1 MAKSVKKSKSKK
13 VSKVN
18 EPKKSLRE
26 LSEIDITKHYLVPKL
41 VILSEEEK
49 KELLEKYKVSLSD
62 LPKIKISDPALK
74 NLNVK
79 PGDVV
84 KIIRNNSW
92 IGEEIYYRVIVED

>member
-13 VSKVN
+13 VSRVN

-26 LSEIDITKHYLVPKL
+26 LSEIDITKHYLVPKH

-62 LPKIKISDPALK
+62 LPKIKISDPALR

-79 PGDVV
+79 PGDIV
-84 KIIRNNSW
+84 KIIRNNPW
-92 IGEEIYYRVIVED
+92 IGEEIYYRVAVED

>member
-13 VSKVN
+13 VSKVD

-26 LSEIDITKHYLVPKL
+26 LSEIDITKHYLVPKH

-49 KELLEKYKVSLSD
+49 KELLEKYKASLSD

-84 KIIRNNSW
+84 KIIRNNPW
-92 IGEEIYYRVIVED
+92 IGEEIYYRVVVED

>member
-1 MAKSVKKSKSKK
+1 MARSVKKSKSKK

-26 LSEIDITKHYLVPKL
+26 LSEIDITKHYLVPKH

-84 KIIRNNSW
+84 KIIRNNPW
-92 IGEEIYYRVIVED
+92 IGEEIYYRVVVED

>member
-1 MAKSVKKSKSKK
+1 MAKSVKRSKSKK

-26 LSEIDITKHYLVPKL
+26 LSEIDITKHYLVPKH

-84 KIIRNNSW
+84 KIIRNNPW
-92 IGEEIYYRVIVED
+92 IGEEIYYRVVVED

>member
-26 LSEIDITKHYLVPKL
+26 LSEIDITKHYLVPKH

-62 LPKIKISDPALK
+62 LPKIKISDPALR

-84 KIIRNNSW
+84 KIIRNNPW
-92 IGEEIYYRVIVED
+92 IGEEIYYRVVVED

>member
-1 MAKSVKKSKSKK
+1 MAEPAKKSKSKK

-18 EPKKSLRE
+18 ESKKSLRE
-26 LSEIDITKHYLVPKL
+26 LSEIDITKHYLVPKHI
-41 VILSEEEK
+41 ILSEEEK

-84 KIIRNNSW
+84 KIIRNNPW
-92 IGEEIYYRVIVED
+92 IGEEIYYRVVVED

>member
-13 VSKVN
+13 VSKVK

-26 LSEIDITKHYLVPKL
+26 LSEIDITKHYLVPKH

-84 KIIRNNSW
+84 KIIRNNPW
-92 IGEEIYYRVIVED
+92 IGEEIYYRVVVED

>member
-84 KIIRNNSW
+84 KIIRNNPW

>member
-26 LSEIDITKHYLVPKL
+26 LSEIDITKHYLVPKH

-62 LPKIKISDPALK
+62 LPKIKISDLALK

-84 KIIRNNSW
+84 KIIRNNPW
-92 IGEEIYYRVIVED
+92 IGEEIYYRVVVED

>member
-26 LSEIDITKHYLVPKL
+26 LSEIDITKHYLVPKH

-49 KELLEKYKVSLSD
+49 KELLEKYKVSLLD

-84 KIIRNNSW
+84 KIIRNNPW
-92 IGEEIYYRVIVED
+92 IGEEIYYRVVVED

>member
-26 LSEIDITKHYLVPKL
+26 LSEIDITKHYLVPKH

-49 KELLEKYKVSLSD
+49 KELLEKYKASLSD

-84 KIIRNNSW
+84 KIIRNNPW
-92 IGEEIYYRVIVED
+92 IGEEIYYRVVVED

>member
-26 LSEIDITKHYLVPKL
+26 LSEIDITKHYLVPKH